1 MAWRSNC
8 LGWDVVPIWPKSHDI
23 LQVRAPR
30 TAHEAWERLRLPE
43 LQACPVYEQSYKDYK
58 RLAINWKLEELVLL
72 LKELRVSHTKA
83 SFQTFTPRS
92 NACKVDELLGRTLM
106 CLPGRSGNLQKLVWQ
121 LNTTHNPKNKLGA
134 STPKKVTGSLRERRS
149 SAMVRQDVEFEDDDC
164 AELLKIYTR
173 GQRLGCGSQGQVFV
187 LKGATSYAGK
197 MFRAGRDAG
206 RELRLMSKLRG
217 CAGVVSLAG
226 FVKERSGGACYGT
239 MLGAAAVHEVVIGD
253 FGVATDDP
261 KEMSQCCGTGK
272 YMAPEVTSCKGDA
285 RSQSFYTA
293 AIDVWALGVIAYEL
307 LRGYKQSREI
317 ELLRAGEFPDGCPL
331 SDEAEDL
338 ICGMLAVEPSERLT
352 LDGVLEHPWIVENC
366 SSKTI
371 QKRRRCGV
379 KRSAPGFSSDLVVK
393 KVRAA

>member
-1 MAWRSNC
+1 
-8 LGWDVVPIWPKSHDI
+8 
-23 LQVRAPR
+23 
-30 TAHEAWERLRLPE
+30 
-43 LQACPVYEQSYKDYK
+43 
-58 RLAINWKLEELVLL
+58 
-72 LKELRVSHTKA
+72 
-83 SFQTFTPRS
+83 
-92 NACKVDELLGRTLM
+92 
-106 CLPGRSGNLQKLVWQ
+106 
-121 LNTTHNPKNKLGA
+121 
-134 STPKKVTGSLRERRS
+134 
-149 SAMVRQDVEFEDDDC
+149 MVRQDVEFEDDDC

-173 GQRLGCGSQGQVFV
+173 GERLGCGSQGQVFV

-239 MLGAAAVHEVVIGD
+239 MVMELCGPSLFHRLIKGGPLGEEEAAKTIQRLAEALKGIHSSGIVHRDLKPENIFVKLDATAVHEVVIGD

-371 QKRRRCGV
+371 QKRKRCGV